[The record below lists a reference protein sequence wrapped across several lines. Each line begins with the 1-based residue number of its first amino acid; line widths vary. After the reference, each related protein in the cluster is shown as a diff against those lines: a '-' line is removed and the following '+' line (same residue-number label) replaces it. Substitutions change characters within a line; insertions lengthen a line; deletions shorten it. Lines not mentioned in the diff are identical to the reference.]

1 MSKGKILVTPRSLS
15 KKGHPFLGELEKA
28 GYEVLTPFPGKQP
41 SQEELMNALPGCIGY
56 LAGVEKVSPDV
67 LRRCAGLK
75 VISRNGVGIDNVD
88 RKAAEEMG
96 ISLQVARGAN
106 SRGVAELAVALM
118 LSLLRFIP
126 QTSISIKN
134 GGWERE
140 KGMEAEGKTLGI
152 LGTGQIGQYV
162 AKMAAGLDMNIL
174 GYDIYPDKTL
184 SERIPSFHYAELEE
198 VLSKSDIITLHCPAG
213 EKPLIDEDVI
223 GKMKKGC
230 YLVNTARAQLVDQN
244 ALLKALENSRVSG
257 YAVDAFESEPP
268 ELTPLLMH
276 PKVIL
281 TSHIGGFTTESVDRA
296 TESAVRNILDV
307 LG

>member
-15 KKGHPFLGELEKA
+15 KNGHPYLKELEKA

-41 SQEELMNALPGCIGY
+41 GEEDLARVLPGCIGY
-56 LAGVEKVSPDV
+56 LAGVEKVSSRV
-67 LRRCAGLK
+67 LRQCPNLK

-96 ISLQVARGAN
+96 IALQVARGAN
-106 SRGVAELAVALM
+106 SRGVAELAITLM
-118 LSLLRFIP
+118 LTLIRSVP
-126 QTSISIKN
+126 QTSLSIKN
-134 GGWERE
+134 GGWERA
-140 KGMEAEGKTLGI
+140 KGIEAEGKTLGI
-152 LGTGQIGQYV
+152 IGTGQIGRYV
-162 AKMAAGLDMNIL
+162 AKMAAGMDMNIL
-174 GYDIYPDKTL
+174 GYDLYPDETL
-184 SERIPSFHYAELEE
+184 PERIPSFRYAALEE

-213 EKPLIDEDVI
+213 EKPLIDEEVI
-223 GKMKKGC
+223 KRMKKGC
-230 YLVNTARAQLVDQN
+230 YLVNTARAQLVDQK
-244 ALLKALENSRVSG
+244 ALLSALDSGSVSG

-268 ELTPLLMH
+268 ALTPLLMH

-281 TSHIGGFTTESVDRA
+281 TSHIGGFTSESVDRA